1 KFGFFLLA
9 PHFLFT
15 SPSPF
20 PKPVFEEPK
29 KNPLASI
36 LDSGSCRAP
45 IDDPF
50 LATGSWRQE
59 EEIAIRGSGY
69 FESRCCQ

>member
-1 KFGFFLLA
+1 LLIFFSLL
-9 PHFLFT
+9 PL
-15 SPSPF
+15 PSQNPYL
-20 PKPVFEEPK
+20 KNQK

-36 LDSGSCRAP
+36 LDSGSCRAL

-50 LATGSWRQE
+50 LATGSWRRE